1 MEHPLDIVLR
11 NKYTV
16 LLISFV
22 IIYHLIS
29 YLLQPK
35 NKDKHFWIQ
44 RFLELPFVEAR
55 KLKKEFLES
64 KFKDSKGILKHF
76 EQLASSGEPYGK
88 CILGYFFY
96 YGIIVERN
104 DAKCVQYFL
113 DSKEDKYSQFF
124 LKKCYKQGI
133 GVKVNMEESLKYL
146 ILAAEN
152 DNVNAQNELGY
163 VYMYPE
169 AVGYQQYIKEND
181 EKSFYWVNKAIE
193 NGSAY
198 ALTNMGHFHHKHK
211 QYEIAFK
218 YYKKAASRNDKAG
231 VAYLGK
237 CYKNGTGVEVNLAK
251 AYKTFQEGVELGD
264 TRSMFEIGDMYE
276 KGMLHKKV
284 DKEKAFKWYHL
295 AAQKSETKAYIAV
308 GRCYEL
314 GFGTE
319 SNEEKAM
326 KAYMNALK
334 CDPTVEHNSEIF
346 KDAQKKFQSKLK

>member
-1 MEHPLDIVLR
+1 MEHPLDIILR
-11 NKYTV
+11 NKYTAM
-16 LLISFV
+16 LISFV
-22 IIYHLIS
+22 IIYHLFT
-29 YLLQPK
+29 YLLQPQ

-44 RFLELPFVEAR
+44 RFLQLPFVEAR

-64 KFKDSKGILKHF
+64 KFKDTNGILKHF

-88 CILGYFFY
+88 CILGYFYY
-96 YGIIVERN
+96 YGIIVEKN
-104 DAKCVQYFL
+104 EEKCFQYFL

-124 LKKCYKQGI
+124 LKKCYKYGT
-133 GVKVNMEESLKYL
+133 GVKVNFEESLKYL

-152 DNVNAQNELGY
+152 DNVHAQNELGY
-163 VYMYPE
+163 VYMYPDH
-169 AVGYQQYIKEND
+169 GYKNFIKESD
-181 EKSFYWVNKAIE
+181 EKSFYWLNKAIE

-211 QYEIAFK
+211 NYDIAFK
-218 YYKKAASRNDKAG
+218 FYQKAASRNDKAG
-231 VAYLGK
+231 IAYLGR
-237 CYKNGTGVEVNLAK
+237 CFKNGTGVEVNFAK
-251 AYKTFQEGVELGD
+251 AYKTFKDGVDLGD

-284 DKEKAFKWYHL
+284 DKEKAFQWYHL
-295 AAQKSETKAYIAV
+295 AAQKLETKAYIAL

-326 KAYMNALK
+326 KAYINALK

-346 KDAQKKFQSKLK
+346 QEAQKKFKRKSK